1 MSEVN
6 EFESIVPYTDEEA
19 VEALGKLADHPA
31 VLEISKSIFPDQKP
45 VFLLNSCLDLFS
57 AA

>member
-31 VLEISKSIFPDQKP
+31 VMEISKSIFPDQ
-45 VFLLNSCLDLFS
+45 
-57 AA
+57 